1 MEGLII
7 CNCASMTNET
17 LLGKILTRD
26 MALKR

>member
-1 MEGLII
+1 MKGLI